1 MDLDRKRVGFAR
13 EMARKYLKK
22 YRVDTP
28 GTPVEEIIKG
38 EGLRIEYRPWGSD
51 GLSGLML
58 QKVRVIAVNV
68 NKPRLHQRFSLAHE
82 LGHYALSHDYLK
94 LQGFGGV
101 DIDHPPEASV
111 HPAHSLIEQEA
122 NEFAGEL
129 LVPMQLLK
137 EKYRYEKNCPRLAAL
152 FDVSIEVLMISL
164 MKHHLIR

>member
-1 MDLDRKRVGFAR
+1 MDLDRKRVGFVR

-58 QKVRVIAVNV
+58 HKARVIAINID
-68 NKPRLHQRFSLAHE
+68 KPRRHQRFSLAHE
-82 LGHYALSHDYLK
+82 FGHYALNHDYLK
-94 LQGFGGV
+94 TQAFGSI
-101 DIDHPPEASV
+101 DIDHPPDATMRPTDSV
-111 HPAHSLIEQEA
+111 IEQEA
-122 NEFAGEL
+122 DEFGGEL
-129 LVPMQLLK
+129 LVPLRILK
-137 EKYRYEKNCPRLAAL
+137 QVYRYEKNYAKLGDV
-152 FDVSIEVLMISL
+152 FDVSKEVILISL